1 MLPGFHA
8 VEHSILLF
16 SGHAIKSL
24 QGVTQLLLPQGGK
37 IAELRIAFK
46 RFALLLRGQISVFAQ
61 PLTGVGLVRASLVR
75 AGYTLRTSLVRAGY
89 TLRMS
94 LVRGRRSWGFVA
106 ALSPE
111 TSRSEQQHRHCHR
124 RQN

>member
-75 AGYTLRTSLVRAGY
+75 AGYTLR
-89 TLRMS
+89 MS

-106 ALSPE
+106 ALSPQ